1 LPRKLQ
7 VRNREAEAL
16 GLQSLKRYV
25 QIAFN
30 GTAQQVRRILPQIPY
45 DPRIIIEAG
54 TPYVKLT
61 GMAGVRLIRRMWRG
75 LVVADIK
82 VTDGAV
88 REVMFAAGAGANA
101 ATVMGSAPVETLDF
115 FVEFCAKHNIYS
127 MIDMLGVT
135 NPLKK
140 MLPMKTKPDVVVI
153 HKGRDE
159 EIDKKNIIRYKDIT
173 KIRSK
178 YDSLIS
184 VAGGLE
190 VDGVRRAYFN
200 GADIA
205 VLNVVAANDPNA
217 GLHEGS
223 NFRQLI
229 ASILS
234 QVGA

>member
-1 LPRKLQ
+1 M
-7 VRNREAEAL
+7 
-16 GLQSLKRYV
+16 GLRTLKRYV

-54 TPYVKLT
+54 TPYVKLN

-75 LVVADIK
+75 LIVADIK

-88 REVMFAAGAGANA
+88 KEVMFAAGAGANA
-101 ATVMGSAPVETLDF
+101 ATVMGSAPVETLDY
-115 FVEFCAKHNIYS
+115 FVEFCAKHNMYS
-127 MIDMLGVT
+127 MIDMLGVD
-135 NPLKK
+135 NPLRK
-140 MLPMKTKPDVVVI
+140 MQPMKNRPDVVVV

-159 EIDKKNIIRYKDIT
+159 ESNRRNIIRYKDIS

-178 YDSLIS
+178 YD
-184 VAGGLE
+184 
-190 VDGVRRAYFN
+190 GVRKAFFN

-223 NFRQLI
+223 NFKQLI
-229 ASILS
+229 ISILNE
-234 QVGA
+234 VGN

>member
-1 LPRKLQ
+1 M
-7 VRNREAEAL
+7 
-16 GLQSLKRYV
+16 GLRTPKRYV

-30 GTAQQVRRILPQIPY
+30 GTANQVRRILPQIPY

-54 TPYVKLT
+54 TPYIKLN
-61 GMAGVRLIRRMWRG
+61 GMAGVRLIRRIWSG

-88 REVMFAAGAGANA
+88 REVVFAAGAGANA

-115 FVEFCAKHNIYS
+115 FVEFCAKHNIFS
-127 MIDMLGVT
+127 MIDMLGVD
-135 NPLKK
+135 NPLRK
-140 MLPMKTKPDVVVI
+140 MLPMQTKPDVVVI

-159 EIDKKNIIRYKDIT
+159 ESNKRNIIRYKDIA

-178 YDSLIS
+178 FDSLIS

-190 VDGVRRAYFN
+190 FDDVRKAYFN

-205 VLNVVAANDPNA
+205 ILNVVASNDPNV
-217 GLHEGS
+217 GLRENA

-229 ASILS
+229 HEILDE
-234 QVGA
+234 VGH